1 MLSGLVVR
9 ILRPG
14 EIGRPIMAST
24 SMLLSEPRFT
34 DHEPATLDQGEQSG
48 GAEHLAI
55 LALLLV
61 ETQRVDLR
69 VYLLVVLPDLV
80 RFEVYVVVH
89 LVFLLPT
96 PGSTVKENYGAPPQE
111 EDRPKRPLGVPIL
124 LASENG
130 HKCPQR

>member
-9 ILRPG
+9 NLRPG

-24 SMLLSEPRFT
+24 SMLLSKPRFT
-34 DHEPATLDQGEQSG
+34 DHEPATLDQGEQTG

-69 VYLLVVLPDLV
+69 VYLLVVLPYLV
-80 RFEVYVVVH
+80 RFEVYVVVN

-96 PGSTVKENYGAPPQE
+96 YWLYRQGELWRATAGGGSAKTPIRGA
-111 EDRPKRPLGVPIL
+111 
-124 LASENG
+124 
-130 HKCPQR
+130 